1 MIMKDK
7 GKGLILFFLFT
18 MHTLLLG
25 AQVDERG
32 VDTTG
37 RGYQIGRSI
46 GEWIPFLIL
55 FTLALLVIIRS
66 YRLSQKDGDG

>member
-1 MIMKDK
+1 MKHK
-7 GKGLILFFLFT
+7 GPILLFIFIV
-18 MHTLLLG
+18 HAFLLG
-25 AQVDERG
+25 AQIDERG